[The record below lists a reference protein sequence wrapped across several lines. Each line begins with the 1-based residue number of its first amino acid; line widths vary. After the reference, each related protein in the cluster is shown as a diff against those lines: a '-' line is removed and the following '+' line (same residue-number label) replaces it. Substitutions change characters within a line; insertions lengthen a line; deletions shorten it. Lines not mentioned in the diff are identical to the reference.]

1 MRLSKE
7 IGESL
12 TLKFAESVAIRK
24 QRGEDVLSLGLGE
37 PDFETPKAL
46 KDGLVEALSKP
57 ESARYSAALGL
68 MSLRKK
74 IAEDVSIRCQIPCE
88 MQNIVI
94 TPGTKQAV
102 MLSLMALLEP
112 GDEVVIVLP
121 AYVSYIPQ
129 IYIAEPEAVV
139 KIVNLKKDDYSLDIE
154 AIAANV
160 TPKTKVIIFNT
171 PHNPTGMMVPEVDQ
185 RRLFQIAEE
194 NDAYIISD
202 EIYDRLIFGDT
213 PHFSIGSME
222 VKVNKVITVNGYG
235 KSHAITGWRLGYA
248 IVPQH
253 LMSKV
258 TKLQQHINTNTSTVL
273 QIAMDLAWP
282 LPTDHLP
289 IFCNKLKVRTDLYKD
304 FLRNTPTIKGSNPE
318 GSFFVFLNIGSTGL
332 DSVTFSSE
340 LVDKTGVATTP
351 GIAFGKEWDDHIR
364 LSLAVEESVL
374 FEAFN
379 RIHNFIE
386 NKLWQ

>member
-1 MRLSKE
+1 MRFNKE

-37 PDFETPKAL
+37 PDFETPQAL
-46 KDGLVEALSKP
+46 KDSLVEALSKP
-57 ESARYSAALGL
+57 QSARYSAALGM

-74 IAEDVSIRCQIPCE
+74 IADDVSTRSHIPCE

-112 GDEVVIVLP
+112 GDEVVIVQP

-139 KIVNLKKDDYSLDIE
+139 KIVNLKKEDYSLDIE

-160 TPKTKVIIFNT
+160 TLKTKVIIFNT

-185 RRLFQIAEE
+185 RRLFQIVEE

-222 VKVNKVITVNGYG
+222 EKVNRVITVSGYG

-248 IVPQH
+248 IVPQQ

-258 TKLQQHINTNTSTVL
+258 TKLQQHINTNTSTIL
-273 QIAMDLAWP
+273 QVAMDLSWP
-282 LPTDHLP
+282 LPVDHLP
-289 IFCNKLKVRTDLYKD
+289 VFCGKLKARADIYRE
-304 FLRNTPTIKGSNPE
+304 FLKNNPTIKGSNPE
-318 GSFFVFLNIGSTGL
+318 GSFFVFLNIGNTGL
-332 DSVTFSSE
+332 DSVSFSSE

-374 FEAFN
+374 KEALN